1 MQIKSNKEARNY
13 QEQVYFGLTV
23 RQLVFSGLAG
33 AAALGVF
40 LLSQGRLSR
49 EVVSWLCIL
58 VAAPFAAFGFIR
70 WHGMYMEEII
80 QVLIRSRF
88 VLGKTV
94 YFRPTNQYKVLAMAY
109 LKEKEREET
118 NAAKRKKSK
127 KKTP

>member
-40 LLSQGRLSR
+40 FLAQGRLSM
-49 EVVSWLCIL
+49 EVVSWLCIV

-80 QVLIRSRF
+80 QVLIRSRII
-88 VLGKTV
+88 LGKTV
-94 YFRPTNQYKVLAMAY
+94 YFKPDNRYKAFTIDY
-109 LKEKEREET
+109 LKEKEGEDI
-118 NAAKRKKSK
+118 NAAKRKKSEK
-127 KKTP
+127 EAS

>member
-1 MQIKSNKEARNY
+1 MQIKSNKEVRNY

-33 AAALGVF
+33 GAALGVF
-40 LLSQGRLSR
+40 FLSQGRLSM
-49 EVVSWLCIL
+49 EVVSWLCIV

-80 QVLIRSRF
+80 QVLFRSRC
-88 VLGKTV
+88 VLGRTV
-94 YFRPTNQYKVLAMAY
+94 YFRPTNTYKVLAAAY
-109 LKEKEREET
+109 LREKEREDA

-127 KKTP
+127 KETP